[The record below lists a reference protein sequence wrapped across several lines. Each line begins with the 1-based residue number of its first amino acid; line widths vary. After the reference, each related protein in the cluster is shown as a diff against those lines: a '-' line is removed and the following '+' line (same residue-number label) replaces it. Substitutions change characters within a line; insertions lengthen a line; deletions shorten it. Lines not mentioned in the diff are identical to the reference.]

1 MLDDRPYM
9 RPEEPRFRAPSMQQS
24 WSGWAILLTINVVVY
39 ILQLLIDPKYEGI
52 FAWGI
57 LDTSEL
63 SWLTPIHLITYQ
75 FLHGSTSHL
84 FLNMLMLF
92 FLGRWLEQE
101 IGRREMFAVYLT

>member
-9 RPEEPRFRAPSMQQS
+9 RPEEPLFRSSPMQQP

-39 ILQLLIDPKYEGI
+39 LLQLLIDPKYEGI

-63 SWLTPIHLITYQ
+63 I
-75 FLHGSTSHL
+75 
-84 FLNMLMLF
+84 
-92 FLGRWLEQE
+92 
-101 IGRREMFAVYLT
+101 

>member
-57 LDTSEL
+57 LDTSV
-63 SWLTPIHLITYQ
+63 SVSYTHLRAHET
-75 FLHGSTSHL
+75 
-84 FLNMLMLF
+84 
-92 FLGRWLEQE
+92 
-101 IGRREMFAVYLT
+101 